1 MADSRRDQI
10 LKLIVEYFVKK
21 AVPVG
26 SQTLIDEYHLP
37 YSSATI
43 RAEMYALENAGLIEK
58 PHASSGRVPSSKG
71 YRYYIDYLRDHDV
84 APEVKMQLQTIL
96 SDKHQSTER
105 VINQSVAI
113 LAHMTNLASVVLG
126 PSAAY
131 ERLASIQ
138 VIPLQED
145 FATAIFVTDQGYV
158 ENKTFFVPKN
168 TSIKEVK
175 DCVVILNKRLVGTP
189 INQVVEK
196 MQALKP
202 LLTDY
207 VIEHQVIYQAF
218 VDAFLS
224 FAENRLELYGKSDL
238 LAQPEYKDDAVKIK
252 KLLALLDNPEELA
265 KLAKG
270 QEEIT
275 IKIGDA
281 ENDKDLSVITATVN
295 LGKQKRGQIAVFGPT
310 RMDYGKVLATVE
322 YVVQELE
329 DYFQTNSEE

>member
-1 MADSRRDQI
+1 MEYSRRDYL

-37 YSSATI
+37 FSSATI
-43 RAEMYALENAGLIEK
+43 RAEMNALENLGLLEK
-58 PHASSGRVPSSKG
+58 PHTSAGRVPSSAG
-71 YRYYIDYLRDHDV
+71 YRYYIDHLRDHRV
-84 APEVKMQLQTIL
+84 EPAVKMQLQTIL
-96 SDKHQSTER
+96 ADKHQSMER

-138 VIPLQED
+138 VIPLRD
-145 FATAIFVTDQGYV
+145 DLATAIFVTDLGYV
-158 ENKTFFVPKN
+158 ENKTFMVPAN

-196 MQALKP
+196 MAALKP
-202 LLTDY
+202 LLSDY

-218 VDAFLS
+218 AEAFLR
-224 FAENRLELYGKSDL
+224 FAEERLELYGKSDL
-238 LAQPEYKDDAVKIK
+238 LEQPEYRDDASKIK
-252 KLLALLDNPEELA
+252 KLLALLDDPEELTR
-265 KLAKG
+265 LARGK
-270 QEEIT
+270 EELT

-281 ENDKDLSVITATVN
+281 ENDKDLSVITATIN
-295 LGKQKRGQIAVFGPT
+295 LGEQKRGQIAVFGPT

-329 DYFQTNSEE
+329 DYFATNNEE